1 MSTKK
6 YWVET
11 LLKNKSQLE
20 TIEKVYLLLIDNKES
35 YPIHDKVKDELE
47 IVQKDLMAINKDLKE
62 IESQGEKWNSQSSN
76 FLILLYARREKE
88 NISKIRE
95 LLH

>member
-6 YWVET
+6 YWAET

-20 TIEKVYLLLIDNKES
+20 ILEKVYLLLIDNKEA
-35 YPIHDKVKDELE
+35 YTIHEIVKDELE
-47 IVQKDLMAINKDLKE
+47 SIQKDLIAINKDLKE

>member
-20 TIEKVYLLLIDNKES
+20 TIEKVYLLLIDNKEA
-35 YPIHDKVKDELE
+35 YTIHDKVKDELE
-47 IVQKDLMAINKDLKE
+47 SVQKDLMGINKDLKE
-62 IESQGEKWNSQSSN
+62 IESQGEKWNSRTLMTKNS
-76 FLILLYARREKE
+76 LIK
-88 NISKIRE
+88 
-95 LLH
+95 

>member
-11 LLKNKSQLE
+11 LLKNKSQLKI
-20 TIEKVYLLLIDNKES
+20 IEKVYLLLIDNKEAHT
-35 YPIHDKVKDELE
+35 IHDMIKDELE
-47 IVQKDLMAINKDLKE
+47 SVQKDLMAINKDLKE

-76 FLILLYARREKE
+76 FLRLVREVQQV
-88 NISKIRE
+88 
-95 LLH
+95 